1 MKTRIDMIKTNVN
14 IFLIFSLCLLAF
26 TACRHGEDLPVPP
39 PEVETVQLIIS
50 VPNAAAGS
58 RAIGDPGTAVDEG
71 ADWDRLAVILAYTAD
86 SQVTLPGGSRVQ
98 VTILPKAYFET
109 LPFYNKTQFRLLSID
124 AQPGKVYI
132 YGVTYSVGEKN
143 AKVLNNP
150 EQAIKNCKTKSAVE
164 ALTISND
171 YASTGENTI
180 DYAKFVSVATGYYK
194 DDNGNIGTF
203 EIKEGGTGQ
212 VGGTIPTMTLTRL
225 AAKIDIQWDAADAYE
240 AGYTDVKVTGF
251 TYYNDKYN
259 TTVTDDNAGSGR
271 LFPALN
277 SSSNK
282 IAGKKTFYNTSE
294 ISQRNGREY
303 HYTFPD
309 GVSVPS
315 VKFNITAEKEGN
327 EITGDGYTLN
337 FQEALKQATWYKVN
351 ATIKGITGS
360 GTITLGD
367 NSGTS
372 VGG

>member
-1 MKTRIDMIKTNVN
+1 MIKTNVN

-71 ADWDRLAVILAYTAD
+71 ADWDQLAVILAYTD
-86 SQVTLPGGSRVQ
+86 NSQVTLPGGSKVQ
-98 VTILPKAYFET
+98 VTKISKDDFEDLPDYENNPKF
-109 LPFYNKTQFRLLSID
+109 KLLAID
-124 AQPGKVYI
+124 AQPGEVYI
-132 YGVTYSVGEKN
+132 YGVTYSDD
-143 AKVLNNP
+143 ATNNP
-150 EQAIKNCKTKSAVE
+150 SLDCKTNAEVK

-171 YASTGENTI
+171 YADGDAS
-180 DYAKFVSVATGYYK
+180 KFVSVATGYYK

-240 AGYTDVKVTGF
+240 AGYTDVKVTEF
-251 TYYNDKYN
+251 TFYNDKVN
-259 TTVTDDNAGSGR
+259 TTVTDSGKGY

-277 SSSNK
+277 SSSTG
-282 IAGKKTFYNTSE
+282 IAGKKTFYNTE
-294 ISQRNGREY
+294 ISQRNGRVY

-337 FQEALKQATWYKVN
+337 FQEALNQATWYKVN
-351 ATIKGITGS
+351 ATIRGITGAGNIS
-360 GTITLGD
+360 LSMG
-367 NSGTS
+367 NSGS
-372 VGG
+372 QVGG

>member
-26 TACRHGEDLPVPP
+26 TACRHGEDLPLPS

-71 ADWDRLAVILAYTAD
+71 ADWDQLAVILAYTDD
-86 SQVTLPGGSRVQ
+86 SEVTLPGDSKVQ
-98 VTILPKAYFET
+98 VTTLSKANFET
-109 LPFYNKTQFRLLSID
+109 LPFYNNNNTQFRLLSID
-124 AQPGKVYI
+124 AQPGTVYI
-132 YGVTYSVGEKN
+132 YGVTYSVGEED

-150 EQAIKNCKTKSAVE
+150 EQAIKNCKTRSEIE

-171 YASTGENTI
+171 YADGDAS
-180 DYAKFVSVATGYYK
+180 KFVSVATGYYK

-240 AGYTDVKVTGF
+240 AGYTDVKVTEF
-251 TYYNDKYN
+251 TFYNDKVN
-259 TTVTDDNAGSGR
+259 TTVTDSGKGY

-277 SSSNK
+277 SSSTG
-282 IAGKKTFYNTSE
+282 IAGKKKFYNTSE
-294 ISQRNGREY
+294 ISQRNGRVY

-351 ATIKGITGS
+351 ATIKGIRGS
-360 GTITLGD
+360 GTITFGD
-367 NSGTS
+367 NSGS
-372 VGG
+372 QVGG

>member
-1 MKTRIDMIKTNVN
+1 MNILNIYKDMKPITKTYLLL
-14 IFLIFSLCLLAF
+14 FTCLFLLA
-26 TACRHGEDLPVPP
+26 ACQKEEDVPAP
-39 PEVETVQLIIS
+39 YTETVQLIIS
-50 VPNAAAGS
+50 VPASAS
-58 RAIGDPGTAVDEG
+58 TRIGDPGTAVDEG
-71 ADWDRLAVILAYTAD
+71 ADWNQLAVILAYTDD
-86 SQVTLPGGSRVQ
+86 SDVTLPGGSKVQ
-98 VTILPKAYFET
+98 VTTISKDDFET
-109 LPFYNKTQFRLLSID
+109 LPFYNNTQYRLLAID

-132 YGVTYSVGEKN
+132 YGVTYSSD
-143 AKVLNNP
+143 AAQNP
-150 EQAIKNCKTKSAVE
+150 ELDIKACTNNDAVQ

-171 YASTGENTI
+171 YASTSQN
-180 DYAKFVSVATGYYK
+180 AASKFVSVATGYYK
-194 DDNGNIGTF
+194 TTGNQPAEFTIQ
-203 EIKEGGTGQ
+203 EGGTGQ

-251 TYYNDKYN
+251 KYN
-259 TTVTDDNAGSGR
+259 GTAQGR
-271 LFPALN
+271 LFPDL
-277 SSSNK
+277 STSNYSPTTATK
-282 IAGKKTFYNTSE
+282 EFYNTSE

-315 VKFNITAEKEGN
+315 VKFNITAKKEN
-327 EITGDGYTLN
+327 TNISGDGYTLN

-372 VGG
+372 VGGG